1 MKTTIDSLR
10 SKNNGE
16 LPRRDIPVAS
26 SMMENESLFFHYI
39 PTAMMIANC
48 LTKATSGRD
57 SMWAIESGKLR
68 QIDFTSENALKAR
81 SIDALIGFMERE
93 LDPKYT
99 FDDMSLCEQP
109 AWSSDN
115 DKTNKLEGGRGKK
128 EWTGKKRK

>member
-1 MKTTIDSLR
+1 
-10 SKNNGE
+10 
-16 LPRRDIPVAS
+16 
-26 SMMENESLFFHYI
+26 
-39 PTAMMIANC
+39 MMIADC

-57 SMWAIESGKLR
+57 SMWVSKSGKLW

-81 SIDALIGFMERE
+81 SIDALVGFMERE

-115 DKTNKLEGGRGKK
+115 DKTNKLEGG
-128 EWTGKKRK
+128 EVRKNGQEKSGNE